1 MTVKI
6 YIQIHSLYVYIFAGG
21 PPLSISPRMGTML
34 GGTPVVISGPTFSE
48 MSTILCSFDGKESLG
63 TYISD
68 DVAVCVT
75 PAFESVGWIS
85 LNM

>member
-1 MTVKI
+1 MKCLLF
-6 YIQIHSLYVYIFAGG
+6 YA
-21 PPLSISPRMGTML
+21 R
-34 GGTPVVISGPTFSE
+34 
-48 MSTILCSFDGKESLG
+48 SLG

-85 LNM
+85 LNVTVKLESGGIIYTNQDCFYSGRLKYGNLTSNESEVIFE